1 MLDLDL
7 TRRDFLKTSGT
18 VLMGTLAT
26 TTGVLSVL
34 APSQT
39 WALELTKLDKAT
51 GQTLLQATRHIFPHA
66 TLDDAVYALVVKDL
80 DAAAA
85 GNDDVAKLLTG
96 GAAELNTGAGGDWL
110 AADSDKQFAVIEK
123 MAGSDFFEKIKGTAV
138 VSLYNNEMAWAHF
151 GYEGDAWKEGG
162 YLTRGF
168 DDLNWLPDPPAD
180 ASPAAFSAKS

>member
-7 TRRDFLKTSGT
+7 TRRDFLKNSSA
-18 VLMGTLAT
+18 VLMGTIAAGS
-26 TTGVLSVL
+26 GVLGML
-34 APSQT
+34 APSRT

-51 GQTLLQATRHIFPHA
+51 GHTLLHAARHIFPHA

-85 GNDDVAKLLTG
+85 GDDATAKMLTDGVA
-96 GAAELNTGAGGDWL
+96 ALNKGAGGDWL
-110 AADSDKQFAVIEK
+110 GASEDKQLAVLKK
-123 MAGSDFFEKIKGTAV
+123 MEGDGFFGKIKGTAV

-151 GYEGDAWKEGG
+151 GYEGDAWKHGG

-168 DDLNWLPDPPAD
+168 DDLKWLPDPPKD
-180 ASPAAFSAKS
+180 ASPPAYSS

>member
-39 WALELTKLDKAT
+39 WALELTKLNKAT
-51 GQTLLQATRHIFPHA
+51 GQTLLHATRHIFPHA

-85 GNDDVAKLLTG
+85 GDEGVAKLLTD
-96 GAAELNTGAGGDWL
+96 GAAELNAGAGGDWL
-110 AADSDKQFAVIEK
+110 AADSDKQFSVIEK
-123 MAGSDFFEKIKGTAV
+123 MAGNDFFEKIKGTAV

-151 GYEGDAWKEGG
+151 GYEGDAWKQGG

>member
-7 TRRDFLKTSGT
+7 TRRDFLKSSGT
-18 VLMGTLAT
+18 IIIGTLSSSA
-26 TTGVLSVL
+26 GVLSLL

-39 WALELTKLDKAT
+39 WALELKKLDKAT
-51 GQTLLQATRHIFPHA
+51 GQTLLHATRHIFPHA

-85 GNDDVAKLLTG
+85 GDESIADLLNNG
-96 GAAELNTGAGGDWL
+96 VAELNEAAGGNWL
-110 AADSDKQFAVIEK
+110 ATNQDDQFSVIEK
-123 MAGSDFFEKIKGTAV
+123 MAGNDFFEKIRGTAV

-151 GYEGDAWKEGG
+151 GYEGDAWKHGG

-180 ASPAAFSAKS
+180 TSPPAYAAE

>member
-7 TRRDFLKTSGT
+7 TRRDFLKSSGT

-26 TTGVLSVL
+26 STGVLGLL

-39 WALELTKLDKAT
+39 WALELTKLSKAT

-85 GNDDVAKLLTG
+85 GDEALAKTLTD
-96 GAAELNTGAGGDWL
+96 GAAELGSDWL
-110 AADSDKQFAVIEK
+110 TADSDKQFAAIKK
-123 MAGSDFFEKIKGTAV
+123 MEGNDFFNAIKGKAV

-151 GYEGDAWKEGG
+151 GYEGDAWKQGG

-180 ASPAAFSAKS
+180 ASPAAFSVKS

>member
-26 TTGVLSVL
+26 GTGVLSLL

-85 GNDDVAKLLTG
+85 GDDAVAKLLTD
-96 GAAELNTGAGGDWL
+96 GAAELNAGADGDWL
-110 AADSDKQFAVIEK
+110 ASDKNKQFAIIEK
-123 MAGSDFFEKIKGTAV
+123 MAGNDFFEKIRGTAV

-151 GYEGDAWKEGG
+151 GYQGGAWEQGG
-162 YLTRGF
+162 YLIRGF
-168 DDLNWLPDPPAD
+168 NDLKWLPDPPAE
-180 ASPAAFSAKS
+180 ASPPAYSAS

>member
-26 TTGVLSVL
+26 STGVLGLL

-51 GQTLLQATRHIFPHA
+51 GQMLLHATRHIFPHA

-85 GNDDVAKLLTG
+85 GDESVAKLLAD
-96 GAAELNTGAGGDWL
+96 GAAELNAGAGGDWL
-110 AADSDKQFAVIEK
+110 AADSDKQFSVIEK
-123 MAGSDFFEKIKGTAV
+123 MAGNDFFEKIKGTAV
-138 VSLYNNEMAWAHF
+138 VSLYNNELAWAHF

-180 ASPAAFSAKS
+180 ASPAAFSASK

>member
-7 TRRDFLKTSGT
+7 TRREFLQTSGT
-18 VLMGTLAT
+18 VLMGTIAASS
-26 TTGVLSVL
+26 GVLSML

-51 GQTLLQATRHIFPHA
+51 GHALLQATRHILPHD

-80 DAAAA
+80 DTSAA
-85 GNDDVAKLLTG
+85 GDDAVAKLLTDG
-96 GAAELNTGAGGDWL
+96 VAHLNSDAGGDWS
-110 AADSDKQFAVIEK
+110 AADSDKQFAVLEK
-123 MAGSDFFEKIKGTAV
+123 MAGNDFFEKIRGTAI

-151 GYEGDAWKEGG
+151 GYEGDAWKHGG

-180 ASPAAFSAKS
+180 ASPAAYTSE